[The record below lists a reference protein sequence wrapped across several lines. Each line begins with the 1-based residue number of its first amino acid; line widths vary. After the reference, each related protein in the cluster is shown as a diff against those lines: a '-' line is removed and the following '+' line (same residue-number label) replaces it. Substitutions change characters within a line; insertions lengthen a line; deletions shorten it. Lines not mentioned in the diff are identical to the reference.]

1 MIEQVNKTSNER
13 LCFSD
18 LVEKILSIKLLDIG
32 CDWALE
38 KVIVE
43 YFFFFSSD
51 IFSFRSINNVKA
63 KILSLLLSN
72 KILLRTL

>member
-43 YFFFFSSD
+43 YFFFSSD

>member
-18 LVEKILSIKLLDIG
+18 LVEKILFIKLLDIG

-43 YFFFFSSD
+43 SFFFFHQT
-51 IFSFRSINNVKA
+51 FFH
-63 KILSLLLSN
+63 
-72 KILLRTL
+72 